1 MEDLLLQ
8 VKDLKTYFYTD
19 DGVVK
24 AVDGIDFTIKKGE
37 TMGMVGESG
46 CGKSVSALSILQLVQ
61 DPPGKIING
70 EIWFKGEDLLKKKS
84 EQMRKIRGNDISMI
98 FQEPMTSLNPVYTI
112 GEQITEAI
120 VLHQKLNKEK
130 ALKKTI
136 EMLKLVSMPS
146 PEKRVYEYPHELSG
160 GQRQRAMIAM
170 SLSCNPDLLIAD
182 EPTTAL
188 DVTIQAQILEL
199 IKKLKDEIGMAV
211 LMITHDLGVIA
222 EVSDHVVVV
231 YAGKAVEY
239 ADVTSI
245 FKNPKHPYAMALQE
259 SIPQLADVPGR
270 KLEVIKGNIP
280 DPLALPSGCKF
291 HTRCKF
297 AIDLCKNEEPELEKI
312 GDNHIVRCWMYN
324 KDKSINFKT
333 TQETVGVT
341 QNLS

>member
-19 DGVVK
+19 DGIVK
-24 AVDGIDFTIKKGE
+24 AVDGIDFTIRKGE
-37 TMGMVGESG
+37 TLGMVGESG

-61 DPPGKIING
+61 NPPGKIING
-70 EIWFKGEDLLKKKS
+70 EIWFKGEDLLKKKT

-112 GEQITEAI
+112 GEQISEAI
-120 VLHQKLNKEK
+120 ILHQKLNKGNALEK
-130 ALKKTI
+130 TV
-136 EMLKLVSMPS
+136 EMLKLVGIAN
-146 PEKRVYEYPHELSG
+146 PERRVHGYPHELSG
-160 GQRQRAMIAM
+160 GQRQRVMIAM
-170 SLSCNPDLLIAD
+170 ALSCNPDLLIAD

-211 LMITHDLGVIA
+211 LMITHNLGVIA

-245 FKNPKHPYAMALQE
+245 FKHPKHPYAMALQK
-259 SIPQLADVPGR
+259 SIPQLTDKPGV
-270 KLEVIKGNIP
+270 KLEVIEGNIP
-280 DPLALPSGCKF
+280 DPLALPTGCKF
-291 HTRCKF
+291 HPRCKF
-297 AIDLCKNEEPELEKI
+297 AINICKKKEPELEKI

-324 KDKSINFKT
+324 KEKAINFKT
-333 TQETVGVT
+333 IQETVGVT
-341 QNLS
+341 QN

>member
-19 DGVVK
+19 DGIVK

-37 TMGMVGESG
+37 TLGMVGESG
-46 CGKSVSALSILQLVQ
+46 CGKSVSALSVLRLVQ
-61 DPPGKIING
+61 EPPGKIING
-70 EIWFKGEDLLKKKS
+70 EIWFKGEDLLKKKP

-112 GEQITEAI
+112 GEQISEAI
-120 VLHQKLNKEK
+120 ILHQKLNKGNALEK
-130 ALKKTI
+130 TV
-136 EMLKLVSMPS
+136 EMLKLVGIAN
-146 PEKRVYEYPHELSG
+146 PERRVHGYPHEFSG
-160 GQRQRAMIAM
+160 GQRQRVMIAM
-170 SLSCNPDLLIAD
+170 ALSCNPDLLIAD

-211 LMITHDLGVIA
+211 LMITHNLGVIA

-245 FKNPKHPYAMALQE
+245 FKHPKHPYAMALQK
-259 SIPQLADVPGR
+259 SIPQLTDKPGV
-270 KLEVIKGNIP
+270 KLEVIEGNIP
-280 DPLALPSGCKF
+280 DPLALPTGCKF
-291 HTRCKF
+291 HPRCKF
-297 AIDLCKNEEPELEKI
+297 AINICKKKEPELEKI

-324 KDKSINFKT
+324 KEKAINFKT
-333 TQETVGVT
+333 IQETVGVT
-341 QNLS
+341 QN